1 MQVVVSWIDVI
12 TKWIG
17 EKSSYLNAMLV
28 LLICVD
34 VVFRYVFSQ
43 TQVWVLELEW
53 HLFSIVFL
61 LGAAY
66 TLQQDKHVRVD
77 LWYGDRS
84 SKTKAWINLIGS
96 LLFLVPWC
104 IILMRSSFNYAI
116 NSWMMN
122 EGSPNPGGLPMRYVI
137 KFIIVL
143 AFFLLLLQGIAVI
156 LRSIMTILNK
166 SDKVN

>member
-1 MQVVVSWIDVI
+1 M
-12 TKWIG
+12 
-17 EKSSYLNAMLV
+17 
-28 LLICVD
+28 
-34 VVFRYVFSQ
+34 
-43 TQVWVLELEW
+43 
-53 HLFSIVFL
+53 
-61 LGAAY
+61 
-66 TLQQDKHVRVD
+66 RVD